1 VFERLEVVFVE
12 EQRVGA
18 SWFDGALVMDRL
30 LEVAHGVSFKQS
42 DWCSASSKRE
52 RSINH
57 HDDCW

>member
-1 VFERLEVVFVE
+1 MFERLEVVLVE
-12 EQRVGA
+12 EQCVGG
-18 SWFDGALVMDRL
+18 WFDGALAMDRL
-30 LEVAHGVSFKQS
+30 LEVAHSVSFKHS